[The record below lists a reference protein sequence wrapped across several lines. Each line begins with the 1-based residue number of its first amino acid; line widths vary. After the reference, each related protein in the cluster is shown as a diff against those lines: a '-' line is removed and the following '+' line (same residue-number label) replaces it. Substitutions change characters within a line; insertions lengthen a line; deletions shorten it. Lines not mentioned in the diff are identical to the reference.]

1 METCWQLVLDTAK
14 SLGPDDLSREVTIR
28 RQPYTVLQPSG
39 YAVLPPHTGQIIFLS
54 EHWTGAQ
61 WKTLSVPRGQS
72 EQVNAAFAAKFQ
84 LR

>member
-39 YAVLPPHTGQIIFLS
+39 
-54 EHWTGAQ
+54 
-61 WKTLSVPRGQS
+61 
-72 EQVNAAFAAKFQ
+72 
-84 LR
+84 